1 VRPTPS
7 RSSAHDRARLLD
19 EAARRSRST
28 ARARLAL
35 LAGLAAPIAQT
46 ALAAAGAWLVAADLI
61 GHSRPFFAPIA
72 AIIVLGVS
80 RGRHAARAVEL
91 ATGVA
96 IGICVADL
104 LVFSLGNGALTIGLV
119 VVLAMGATAAL
130 GGEPLAVSQAA
141 TSATLVATLPAP
153 DHFTLAR
160 AVDAFAGG
168 GVALAVSFVLL
179 PIDPVRLVRTAAT
192 AVLDELKAVLCDL
205 AAAVAAR
212 DREATIGALVRA
224 RGLDEPHAGLAESAG
239 RGLEVATYAPLRRR
253 RRGDLQRYAQAAA
266 QLDLAIR
273 DVRTLARGAL
283 RAVEL
288 NDNVPPDVVEALA
301 LLAASVGELAAA
313 LDDPALAA
321 HARAPAVRAAGIATL
336 SLEST
341 ANLSTSA
348 IVGQVRSTALDL
360 LRGLGEER
368 EQAVAEIRAAARAA
382 ADERARPA

>member
-192 AVLDELKAVLCDL
+192 AVLDELEAVLCDL

-360 LRGLGEER
+360 LRVLGEDR
-368 EQAVAEIRAAARAA
+368 DDAAARIRAAARDAA
-382 ADERARPA
+382 AAR